1 MCKHEFIHVLTIFVV
16 PDYTSYV
23 MAGHNGTIV
32 IKVSIGYIVRV
43 VKINEHKMKI
53 KNKWIISNCI
63 RINLLNKQSDM
74 IERVMKR
81 DTWTHIGQN
90 SLTHLEGVYI

>member
-16 PDYTSYV
+16 PDYTFYV

-43 VKINEHKMKI
+43 VKINEHKNE
-53 KNKWIISNCI
+53 NK
-63 RINLLNKQSDM
+63 KQM
-74 IERVMKR
+74 NNEQLR
-81 DTWTHIGQN
+81 
-90 SLTHLEGVYI
+90 

>member
-53 KNKWIISNCI
+53 KNK
-63 RINLLNKQSDM
+63 
-74 IERVMKR
+74 
-81 DTWTHIGQN
+81 
-90 SLTHLEGVYI
+90 